1 MEGAYVITWIGFG
14 VIVGILA
21 QQRGRMGAGWGL
33 LSLVISPLIAG
44 IILFII
50 PNLKEE
56 WDKKEKEEK
65 EKYAQKETEK
75 KASLKIS
82 GADFMLRIDK
92 LRQLKEKNV
101 INDIEYSARKIKIID
116 DLKNRLITDTPE
128 IFLGDL
134 IPLLDNDILTKD
146 EMDKVKQIVYKE

>member
-1 MEGAYVITWIGFG
+1 MIRRPPRSTLFPYTTLF
-14 VIVGILA
+14 
-21 QQRGRMGAGWGL
+21 R
-33 LSLVISPLIAG
+33 SLVISPLIAG